1 MILHT
6 ETVVTALQEFLS
18 NIGVVLQEAV
28 SWVGTI
34 VGVIMDTP
42 VLLVPVALGIGM
54 AAIGIFKSL
63 KD

>member
-1 MILHT
+1 MQA
-6 ETVVTALQEFLS
+6 EVSALQGFL
-18 NIGVVLQEAV
+18 NDIGTILTEAV
-28 SWVGTI
+28 KWVGTV
-34 VGVIMDTP
+34 VGVVMENP

>member
-1 MILHT
+1 MILHS

>member
-1 MILHT
+1 MISQP
-6 ETVVTALQEFLS
+6 EVSALQGFLN
-18 NIGVVLQEAV
+18 NIGTILTEAV
-28 SWVGTI
+28 KWVGTV
-34 VGVIMDTP
+34 VGVVMENP